1 MRASIVSGCGTVPT
15 DEELL
20 EKHAAGDG
28 AALGEL
34 FRRYRF
40 LAYRV
45 AYRHLGQEA
54 DALDAVQEGFV
65 KAIKHVEGLRRRE
78 LFKAWLLRVVANA
91 AIDLRRKRGHWQT
104 AGLDPSWLHDHNR
117 EREQPAA
124 STEALRNLEGA
135 ELRRSLDQALALLPE
150 AHRQTFILHADA
162 GLAYKEVAEVLGV
175 PIGTVMSRLF
185 YARRKLQ
192 KVLFP
197 VTDPLTMTNSIAS

>member
-1 MRASIVSGCGTVPT
+1 MTATTVPGCTSVPT
-15 DEELL
+15 DEQLL
-20 EKHAAGDG
+20 DHYSSGDG

-34 FRRYRF
+34 FRRYRW

-65 KAIKHVEGLRRRE
+65 KAIHHLDGLRRRD

-91 AIDLRRKRGHWQT
+91 AIDLRRKRGHYQT
-104 AGLDPSWLHDHNR
+104 TGLGADWLRDA

-124 STEALRNLEGA
+124 AEEALHNLEGA
-135 ELRRSLDQALALLPE
+135 ELRHALDEALAGLPE

-162 GLAYKEVAEVLGV
+162 GLPYKDVAAALGV
-175 PIGTVMSRLF
+175 PIGTVMSRLY

-197 VTDPLTMTNSIAS
+197 EAQAIPA

>member
-1 MRASIVSGCGTVPT
+1 MIAMTIPGCVSVPT
-15 DEELL
+15 DAELL
-20 EKHAAGDG
+20 DDYARGDG

-34 FRRYRF
+34 FRRYRW

-45 AYRHLGQEA
+45 AFRHLGQEA

-65 KAIKHVEGLRRRE
+65 KAIHHLDGLRRRD

-91 AIDLRRKRGHWQT
+91 AIDLRRKRGHWKT
-104 AGLDPSWLHDHNR
+104 AGLDSAWLR
-117 EREQPAA
+117 EHEPEQPAA
-124 STEALRNLEGA
+124 SAEALHKLEGA
-135 ELRRSLDQALALLPE
+135 ELRRSLDEALARLPE

-162 GLAYKEVAEVLGV
+162 GLAYKEVADVLGV

-192 KVLFP
+192 KYLFP
-197 VTDPLTMTNSIAS
+197 GE

>member
-1 MRASIVSGCGTVPT
+1 MNATTVPVCT
-15 DEELL
+15 PVPSDEQLL
-20 EKHAAGDG
+20 DHYANGDG

-34 FRRYRF
+34 FRRYRW

-65 KAIKHVEGLRRRE
+65 KAIHHLDGLRRRD

-91 AIDLRRKRGHWQT
+91 AIDLRRKRGHYQT
-104 AGLDPSWLHDHNR
+104 TGLDADWLRDA

-124 STEALRNLEGA
+124 AEEALHNLEGA
-135 ELRRSLDQALALLPE
+135 ELRRALDEALAGLPE

-162 GLAYKEVAEVLGV
+162 GLPYKDVAAVLGV
-175 PIGTVMSRLF
+175 PIGTVMSRLY

-197 VTDPLTMTNSIAS
+197 EAEAIPA